1 MKGSRTQFFIL
12 SFFLLAAGIALTW
25 YRHTVFDVP
34 FLPGELRKV
43 WSVEAKVEF
52 SGSGEPVIASLA
64 IPDSQ
69 PGLERI
75 TEYTASPGY
84 GLAYLENK
92 GARRA
97 EWSIRNA
104 RGNQTL
110 YYRAEYAV
118 DEALQ
123 KTPGISAPPID
134 KSLLGRSPQVTVA
147 REILERAQSRS
158 ADAFT
163 LARELIGQ
171 FNREV
176 QGVELL
182 EQVNSRDYW
191 LVALLNE
198 AEVPARTISVL
209 ELEDG
214 RRRQQLTD
222 YLIVFKGADYQLID
236 PESGAR
242 GNSSNIMMWEYHGD
256 SVLDV
261 VGGSRSRVSF
271 SIIEQDL
278 PVSEVADQK
287 LEASTDIL
295 DLSIHSLP
303 LDEQALFKGI
313 LLIPMGVLVVCLL
326 RILVGIR
333 TAGTFMPVLIAIAF
347 VQTSLV
353 TGLVGFTL
361 IVGIGLLIRGYL
373 SQLNLLLVARIS
385 VVIVTVII
393 LIALFSVISYQL
405 GLTEGLKITFFPMI
419 ILSWTIERT
428 SILWEEEGPQ
438 EVLVQV
444 GGSLLVAVLT
454 YALMQNELVQHLT
467 FNFLGLQLIVMAAIL
482 SLGTYTGYRLLEL
495 RRFYAMVN
503 RIDR

>member
-1 MKGSRTQFFIL
+1 MRNSRTQFYIL
-12 SFFLLAAGIALTW
+12 SFFLLSAGIALTW
-25 YRHTVFDVP
+25 YRHAVFDVP

-52 SGSGEPVIASLA
+52 TGSGEPVIASLA
-64 IPDSQ
+64 VPDSQ
-69 PGLERI
+69 TGLERI
-75 TEYTASPGY
+75 AEFTASPGY

-92 GARRA
+92 NARRA
-97 EWSIRNA
+97 EWSIRSA
-104 RGNQTL
+104 RGNQIL
-110 YYRAEYAV
+110 YYRAEFAA
-118 DEALQ
+118 DDQ
-123 KTPGISAPPID
+123 HRSPPGLSAPTVD
-134 KSLLGRSPQVTVA
+134 KTLLGRGPQVTVA
-147 REILERAQSRS
+147 RQILERAQARS

-171 FNREV
+171 FSREV
-176 QGVELL
+176 QGLELL
-182 EQVNSRDYW
+182 EQSHSRQFW

-198 AEVPARTISVL
+198 AGVPARTVSVL

-214 RRRQQLTD
+214 RRRQLLSD
-222 YLIVFKGADYQLID
+222 FLIVYKGDDYQLIN
-236 PESGAR
+236 PETGER
-242 GNSSNIMMWEYHGD
+242 GDSTNILMWEYQGG

-261 VGGSRSRVSF
+261 EGGSRSRVSF
-271 SIIEQDL
+271 SIIEQEL
-278 PVSEVADQK
+278 PVTEVAEQK
-287 LEASTDIL
+287 LEASSDIL

-347 VQTSLV
+347 IQTSLV

-405 GLTEGLKITFFPMI
+405 GLAEGLKITFFPMI

-444 GGSLLVAVLT
+444 GGSLLVAILT
-454 YALMQNELVQHLT
+454 YALMQNEWIQHLT
-467 FNFLGLQLIVMAAIL
+467 FNFLGLQLIIMAAIL

-495 RRFYAMVN
+495 HRFYSMVN
-503 RIDR
+503 RVDR